1 MGSRLSERLAFCGG
15 SWNNGTNAGVFYVNL
30 NYGRSNSNNNLGF
43 RSALPRS
50 RKVEGYDRPPCAGDK
65 GARSL
70 GEIRKTKTC
79 SARAVCRAGRGKQN
93 RRQPRIKRSRK
104 YHLRMGKP
112 RRAVFI

>member
-65 GARSL
+65 GVCSL
-70 GEIRKTKTC
+70 GLNPKNKDMQRACCIPHRQRQTKPE
-79 SARAVCRAGRGKQN
+79 AAAN
-93 RRQPRIKRSRK
+93 
-104 YHLRMGKP
+104 
-112 RRAVFI
+112 